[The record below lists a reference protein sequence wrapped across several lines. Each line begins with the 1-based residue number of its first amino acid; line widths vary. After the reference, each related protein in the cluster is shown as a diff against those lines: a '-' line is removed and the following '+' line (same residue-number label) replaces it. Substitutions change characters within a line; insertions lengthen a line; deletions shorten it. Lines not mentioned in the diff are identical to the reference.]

1 VRVALV
7 VPGGVDRSGRERV
20 IPALLWLIERLA
32 ARHELHVFVLA
43 QEPRPGDWTLRGAA
57 VHNLGLSA
65 RARWPGEALF
75 AAGRRLARGL
85 SAHGPFDVVHAFW
98 ANNPGFL
105 ATRAARALGIP
116 AVVSLAGG
124 ELTALPDIGYGGQLH
139 LRERLKTARALRRAA
154 RVTAAST
161 PMLEAARAHG
171 FDAALVPL
179 GVPRESFAEP
189 LPKGASPRLL
199 LVGSLNRVKDVPTA
213 LRAFR
218 RVVDAKPA
226 ARFDVVG
233 EDVLGGEVL
242 REASALG
249 LSRHVTFHG
258 FLPGD
263 ALSPFYRRADLL
275 VHSSRHEAG
284 PLVVLEAAACGVPT
298 VGTAV
303 GHIRDLAPDAAW
315 AVPVGDDAALA
326 AGILAL
332 LADEPRRRAM
342 GEAVRSWARANDAD
356 ATAAAFERIYV
367 AALAARASR

>member
-1 VRVALV
+1 MRVALV
-7 VPGGVDRSGRERV
+7 VPGGVDRSGKERV
-20 IPALLWLIERLA
+20 IPALLSLIERLA
-32 ARHELHVFVLA
+32 RRHELHVFALA
-43 QEPRPGDWTLRGAA
+43 QEPVPGDWTLRGAA

-75 AAGRRLARGL
+75 AAGRRLTHGL
-85 SAHGPFDVVHAFW
+85 SARGPFDVVHAFW

-105 ATRAARALGIP
+105 ATRAARSMGIP

-124 ELTALPDIGYGGQLH
+124 ELAALPDIGYGGQLR
-139 LRERLKTARALRRAA
+139 LRERIKTAGALRRAQ
-154 RVTAAST
+154 RVTAASA
-161 PMLEAARAHG
+161 PIIASARAHG
-171 FDAALVPL
+171 IDAALVPL
-179 GVPRESFAEP
+179 GVPPESFQDP
-189 LPKGASPRLL
+189 LPRDMSPRLL

-218 RVVDAKPA
+218 RVVDARPGA
-226 ARFDVVG
+226 HLDVVG
-233 EDVLGGEVL
+233 EDVLGGEVP
-242 REASALG
+242 RVASALG
-249 LSRHVTFHG
+249 LEPHVTFHG

-263 ALSPFYRRADLL
+263 ALLPFYRRADLL

-284 PLVVLEAAACGVPT
+284 PLVTLEAAACGVPT

-303 GHIRDLAPDAAW
+303 GHIRDFGESVPERAL

-342 GEAVRSWARANDAD
+342 GEAARIWARAHDAD
-356 ATAAAFERIYV
+356 ATAAAFSRIYAEV
-367 AALAARASR
+367 GAAL